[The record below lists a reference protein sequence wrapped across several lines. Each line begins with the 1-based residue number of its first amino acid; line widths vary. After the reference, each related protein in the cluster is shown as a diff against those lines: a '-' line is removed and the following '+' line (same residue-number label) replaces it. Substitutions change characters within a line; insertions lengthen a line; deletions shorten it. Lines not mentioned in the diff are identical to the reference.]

1 MADDELRVR
10 QLAYRIWES
19 EGRPE
24 GQEQRHWEMA
34 LKIVA
39 AERESGGSVRPE
51 IEVEADDTDTDAPV
65 RDDELNVEQDDMG
78 LGSSVTHP
86 PATDPEEEALAD
98 ETPDR
103 NLGREKEGVP
113 VTQSEASSAGTPLP
127 EESATVSRA
136 RKPRR
141 SEETVTTPNA
151 TDTSTPGRSAATRT
165 RSGAAK
171 AGAKSTG
178 TGTAK
183 TGTKTAAG
191 KESKSGTKTT
201 TAKAGKASAKPAGT
215 SRKPKQ

>member
-10 QLAYRIWES
+10 QLAYRIWEA

-39 AERESGGSVRPE
+39 AERESGERVRPE
-51 IEVEADDTDTDAPV
+51 LEIEADDTDTDAPV
-65 RDDELNVEQDDMG
+65 RDDELDVEQDDMG
-78 LGSSVTHP
+78 LGSSGTRP

-113 VTQSEASSAGTPLP
+113 VTQSEATSAGTPLP

-141 SEETVTTPNA
+141 SEDTVTTPNA

-165 RSGAAK
+165 RSG
-171 AGAKSTG
+171 
-178 TGTAK
+178 TARA
-183 TGTKTAAG
+183 GTKTAAG
-191 KESKSGTKTT
+191 KEGKSGTKTT
-201 TAKAGKASAKPAGT
+201 TAKAGKVSAKPGGT
-215 SRKPKQ
+215 PRKPKQ

>member
-34 LKIVA
+34 QKIVA
-39 AERESGGSVRPE
+39 AERESGRDSRPE
-51 IEVEADDTDTDAPV
+51 IEAESDEPDSDFPV
-65 RDDELNVEQDDMG
+65 RDDESGVEQDDLG
-78 LGSSVTHP
+78 VGSSGTQA
-86 PATDPEEEALAD
+86 PALDPEEEALAD

-113 VTQSEASSAGTPLP
+113 VEQDDASSATTPLP
-127 EESATVSRA
+127 EESATVQRT

-141 SEETVTTPNA
+141 TEDTVTPPNA

-165 RSGAAK
+165 RAGAAKTGTKSAKTGTAK
-171 AGAKSTG
+171 AGAKAT
-178 TGTAK
+178 TQ
-183 TGTKTAAG
+183 
-191 KESKSGTKTT
+191 SKTKTT
-201 TAKAGKASAKPAGT
+201 SKSSTKSDKSPAKPGSST
-215 SRKPKQ
+215 RKPKK